1 MIFNSFTYLI
11 FLALVVTLYWVLP
24 KRPRTWML
32 FITSLSFYGFWRWKF
47 IPLILTST
55 IIDYLAAIAIEKNED
70 EKVRRNF
77 LLISLISNLGLLGYF
92 KYSYFFVDNVS
103 FIFNKFG
110 TQSFSISWNIILPIG
125 ISFYTFQTI
134 SYTVDVFRRK
144 IPAIF
149 NFPIYATY
157 VTFFPQ
163 LVAGPILRANEVIWQ
178 LKKRPPFSIANISNG
193 LWLLLN
199 GLFLKTVLADGI
211 APLVDSGFSSNINTL
226 SALDIWVLAFLF
238 GFQIYFDFAGYS
250 MIAIGSA
257 RLMGITFPDN
267 FNFPYIANSPR
278 NFWKRWHISLSSW
291 VRDYLYLPLCGIS
304 PKDNSQGGIEPIENY
319 ISNSRK
325 TAALFGTWAIMG
337 LWHGANWTFIIWGV
351 WHSLLI
357 YSQRQI
363 QKIFK
368 IYNKSISKIFGW
380 LITIPLIMIGW
391 IPFRA
396 ESVSDTFQMLKIVLD
411 WKNYILI
418 DELSNPYIWAILP
431 ININPLSYIT
441 TALLVL
447 SMPIVYIGWRYFLPL
462 IKSNPRISFPAIF
475 TYGSILIAL
484 VFIYLKPVQQF
495 IYFAF

>member
-1 MIFNSFTYLI
+1 
-11 FLALVVTLYWVLP
+11 
-24 KRPRTWML
+24 
-32 FITSLSFYGFWRWKF
+32 
-47 IPLILTST
+47 
-55 IIDYLAAIAIEKNED
+55 
-70 EKVRRNF
+70 
-77 LLISLISNLGLLGYF
+77 
-92 KYSYFFVDNVS
+92 
-103 FIFNKFG
+103 
-110 TQSFSISWNIILPIG
+110 
-125 ISFYTFQTI
+125 
-134 SYTVDVFRRK
+134 
-144 IPAIF
+144 
-149 NFPIYATY
+149 
-157 VTFFPQ
+157 
-163 LVAGPILRANEVIWQ
+163 
-178 LKKRPPFSIANISNG
+178 
-193 LWLLLN
+193 
-199 GLFLKTVLADGI
+199 
-211 APLVDSGFSSNINTL
+211 
-226 SALDIWVLAFLF
+226 
-238 GFQIYFDFAGYS
+238 
-250 MIAIGSA
+250 
-257 RLMGITFPDN
+257 
-267 FNFPYIANSPR
+267 
-278 NFWKRWHISLSSW
+278 
-291 VRDYLYLPLCGIS
+291 
-304 PKDNSQGGIEPIENY
+304 
-319 ISNSRK
+319 
-325 TAALFGTWAIMG
+325 MG